1 MQMISLKKKRG
12 HSNITR
18 EDAIEV
24 KSLLLFHLK
33 VVNIESKLIRVKDD
47 ERHVCASL
55 THSISEKEKLRFI
68 GRIWKTDSPQIV
80 WMLVEEQLN
89 KVSQLEMKSS
99 REWQQVT

>member
-1 MQMISLKKKRG
+1 MISLKKKRG

-24 KSLLLFHLK
+24 KSLLFHLK

-47 ERHVCASL
+47 ERHVCASS

-68 GRIWKTDSPQIV
+68 GRI
-80 WMLVEEQLN
+80 
-89 KVSQLEMKSS
+89 
-99 REWQQVT
+99 